1 MREKRTI
8 DKLFLFFIIFL
19 DIYLFLQMNSYF
31 NMGGIGEKNLLLI
44 RIILIVY
51 VTFGLL
57 LKRKILISRPLKI
70 ATFFWA
76 YSLIG
81 VLISYGNVV
90 DLVKNF
96 VTISVWFFSFLFF
109 LVFIPEIQQI
119 TLNRVIKVGIISFF
133 IYSGRFALWLFSENR
148 YWSAGGINSIYY
160 CLALFL
166 FIYLSKNKIINMI
179 MIITISL
186 LTIVSAKR
194 TAFIVLVICIIGP
207 VIFLTKKKQKVAK
220 RIKMI
225 IILAIASCIL
235 GVFLQHVS
243 KTMNITIFERF
254 STLQEDG
261 GSGRVDTYELV
272 WKAFKNS
279 TVIEQIFGHGFNAVF
294 LDKVSV
300 SSAHNDFL
308 EVLYDFGILGF
319 FMYILLMISFC
330 QYTVILYKKRSNLF
344 SIYIATLCSYIIIS
358 MASHLIIYP
367 TYIVFLLLF
376 ISFGIS
382 ETRVSRSVY

>member
-166 FIYLSKNKIINMI
+166 FIYLSKN
-179 MIITISL
+179 L
-186 LTIVSAKR
+186 LN
-194 TAFIVLVICIIGP
+194 F
-207 VIFLTKKKQKVAK
+207 
-220 RIKMI
+220 
-225 IILAIASCIL
+225 
-235 GVFLQHVS
+235 
-243 KTMNITIFERF
+243 
-254 STLQEDG
+254 
-261 GSGRVDTYELV
+261 
-272 WKAFKNS
+272 
-279 TVIEQIFGHGFNAVF
+279 
-294 LDKVSV
+294 
-300 SSAHNDFL
+300 
-308 EVLYDFGILGF
+308 
-319 FMYILLMISFC
+319 
-330 QYTVILYKKRSNLF
+330 
-344 SIYIATLCSYIIIS
+344 
-358 MASHLIIYP
+358 
-367 TYIVFLLLF
+367 
-376 ISFGIS
+376 
-382 ETRVSRSVY
+382 

>member
-207 VIFLTKKKQKVAK
+207 VIFLTKKKTK
-220 RIKMI
+220 
-225 IILAIASCIL
+225 SC
-235 GVFLQHVS
+235 
-243 KTMNITIFERF
+243 
-254 STLQEDG
+254 
-261 GSGRVDTYELV
+261 
-272 WKAFKNS
+272 
-279 TVIEQIFGHGFNAVF
+279 
-294 LDKVSV
+294 
-300 SSAHNDFL
+300 
-308 EVLYDFGILGF
+308 
-319 FMYILLMISFC
+319 
-330 QYTVILYKKRSNLF
+330 
-344 SIYIATLCSYIIIS
+344 
-358 MASHLIIYP
+358 
-367 TYIVFLLLF
+367 
-376 ISFGIS
+376 
-382 ETRVSRSVY
+382 

>member
-207 VIFLTKKKQKVAK
+207 VIFLTEKKQKVAK

-294 LDKVSV
+294 DGVKF
-300 SSAHNDFL
+300 FL
-308 EVLYDFGILGF
+308 
-319 FMYILLMISFC
+319 
-330 QYTVILYKKRSNLF
+330 
-344 SIYIATLCSYIIIS
+344 
-358 MASHLIIYP
+358 
-367 TYIVFLLLF
+367 
-376 ISFGIS
+376 
-382 ETRVSRSVY
+382 